1 MPVCGKKTIRV
12 MEFSVATST
21 ALYRTESSAVIDV
34 QHPTILFIKTLYN
47 RQVGHNKL
55 ESSNSKRPNATG
67 GRLILGLFNNVAS
80 TTETV

>member
-1 MPVCGKKTIRV
+1 MCEKNNLSDGIQCCHLHCFIPH
-12 MEFSVATST
+12 
-21 ALYRTESSAVIDV
+21 ESSAVIDV

-55 ESSNSKRPNATG
+55 ESSNSKRPNPTG
-67 GRLILGLFNNVAS
+67 GRLILGLLNNVAS